1 MSIVLASGWPRSGNV
16 VTTPMLLIKS
26 AVATA
31 ARDSASASRGHASN
45 TAASPMHEPT
55 TERSGL
61 EEAIARRGVTG
72 PAVLERAKGLEP
84 STPTLARSCSTTE
97 LHPHPKALTAVM
109 HRQPQSYA
117 KCALRMQQF
126 ADRRPTAKSPLSGP
140 FAGKIAGNSDKTC
153 SLMFRSGHFRGTWRA
168 KRGLQRFE

>member
-26 AVATA
+26 VVAMA
-31 ARDSASASRGHASN
+31 ARDSASASRAHASN
-45 TAASPMHEPT
+45 TAPSPMHEPT

-61 EEAIARRGVTG
+61 EEAIARREVTG

-97 LHPHPKALTAVM
+97 LHPHPKASSAT
-109 HRQPQSYA
+109 
-117 KCALRMQQF
+117 
-126 ADRRPTAKSPLSGP
+126 RRPRQTY
-140 FAGKIAGNSDKTC
+140 DKC
-153 SLMFRSGHFRGTWRA
+153 GR
-168 KRGLQRFE
+168 